1 MQERVRR
8 DTILFLETL
17 KELLEKMLL
26 LRLRHLKSA
35 VPINLAILGTDKDRE
50 GSRQLRK
57 LSLFPGGPPV
67 QHSFREQ
74 VRLGACAVPTC
85 GCTP

>member
-26 LRLRHLKSA
+26 LKLRHLRSA
-35 VPINLAILGTDKDRE
+35 VPINLTILGTEKDRE
-50 GSRQLRK
+50 GSRQPRK
-57 LSLFPGGPPV
+57 LSMFPGGPPM
-67 QHSFREQ
+67 QHSFRDQ

-85 GCTP
+85 DCTP